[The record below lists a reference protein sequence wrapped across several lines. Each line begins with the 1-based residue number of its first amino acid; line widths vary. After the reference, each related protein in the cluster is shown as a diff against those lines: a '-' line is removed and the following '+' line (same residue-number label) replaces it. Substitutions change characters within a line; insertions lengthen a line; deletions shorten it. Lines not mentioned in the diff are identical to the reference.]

1 MKKWLF
7 VVLLALLVLPVTD
20 VRAGVVQPY
29 GKDEWGY
36 YDSDSYSIMYELEET
51 GYAKLVK
58 GKTYYIGSSIDVYGN
73 MKLDATGA
81 TIIVA
86 DEAVRNDGGDLK
98 KGYDSMSNIT
108 VIGGKWISES
118 KNGNPGTS
126 FSFSHAKN
134 ITLKNM
140 DIRCA
145 SADGHGVEFVSCK
158 NVVMKNCKVIA
169 QGKGRKNSVEESVQ
183 FDFDTKTA
191 APYLN
196 GRGLHDGTP
205 CKNVTIDHCT
215 IKGCRGLCASFP
227 SSEKKY
233 WKKYHDKIVVKNCT
247 ITGTKAEA
255 LALFNANNVTVKN
268 NKIISKSHRVN
279 QAYSIGCHLALF
291 GKIKAFSKGK
301 NVVTGNTIKGG
312 RQGFQ
317 MCSHTKSR
325 YGKLTIKNNKCY
337 SKKGKANAL
346 KITVNASG
354 KRSAIRL
361 VKKGNKLR
369 KW

>member
-7 VVLLALLVLPVTD
+7 VVLLAILVLPGTD
-20 VRAGVVQPY
+20 VRAGVVEPN

-36 YDSDSYSIMYELEET
+36 YSDSGNIMYELEET
-51 GYAKLVK
+51 GYAKLVR
-58 GKTYYIGSSIDVYGN
+58 GKTYYVGRSIDVYGN
-73 MKLDATGA
+73 VKLDATGA
-81 TIIVA
+81 TLIVA
-86 DEAVRNDGGDLK
+86 DEAVRNDGGELK

-108 VIGGKWISES
+108 IIGGKWISES
-118 KNGNPGTS
+118 KDGNPGTS

-183 FDFDTKTA
+183 IDLDTPRT
-191 APYLN
+191 APYLPDD
-196 GRGLHDGTP
+196 LHDGTP